1 MESSVGGR
9 EVGGVG
15 RGVSMNLFCSQI
27 IKLAPLLSIE
37 IINLMRGM
45 EEEGRE
51 GTDMK
56 MFWRMI

>member
-1 MESSVGGR
+1 
-9 EVGGVG
+9 
-15 RGVSMNLFCSQI
+15 MNLFWNQI
-27 IKLAPLLSIE
+27 IKLAPLLSIK

-56 MFWRMI
+56 MLWRMI